1 MFTLLILYSVLFIP
15 QILPFTVIYNTPFQ
29 KLFIDS
35 SISVFISL
43 LNGFYPLL
51 EVRSVNLLS
60 MWVIAIF
67 AVLFLVISLVAIW
80 FFIGKKAIAKRVE
93 GFIEQIDCLK
103 TELSEDLKTLSDKE
117 EELDGLRLQIGNLQ
131 EIVDKYRAEYEN
143 AMRIA
148 EEADLLKTNFLA
160 NMSHEIRAP
169 MNGILGFA
177 QILQSNDLDKEKQQ
191 RYLDII
197 CHNGNMLV
205 NLIDDIMDIAKIEA
219 GQLSINKSEVNL
231 DNLIFELYTFFN
243 EIKFKQEK
251 EHLNIRILNINDG
264 ENNVLITDGSR
275 VRQVIANLV
284 GNSIK
289 FTDSGTIE
297 FGYVNNVEES
307 HIQFFV
313 RDTGIGIAPDKLDL
327 IFDRFRQA
335 EEGMTRKYGGTG
347 IGLFIS
353 KYIVNLLGG
362 KIWVDSQ
369 LSNGTTFYFT
379 IPYETMQQT
388 VVGERKFFTSK
399 PQYNWQGRVIVIA
412 EDVDTNYLLLKSIL
426 ADTHAQI
433 FWARDGEE
441 VINICEQSRK
451 VDVVLMDIQMPK
463 INGYDATAIIK
474 NKFPGIIVIA
484 QTAYA
489 MPNDNVRCFEAGCD
503 DYISKPINSTLLL
516 QKIDSHLSAKVR

>member
-1 MFTLLILYSVLFIP
+1 MGDY
-15 QILPFTVIYNTPFQ
+15 
-29 KLFIDS
+29 
-35 SISVFISL
+35 
-43 LNGFYPLL
+43 
-51 EVRSVNLLS
+51 
-60 MWVIAIF
+60 
-67 AVLFLVISLVAIW
+67 FLVLSVAAIW
-80 FFIGKKAIAKRVE
+80 LFIGKKTIAKRVE
-93 GFIEQIDCLK
+93 GFIEQINYLK
-103 TELSEDLKTLSDKE
+103 TELTEGIKKLSKKE
-117 EELDGLRLQIGNLQ
+117 EELEELRQQIGNLQ
-131 EIVDKYRAEYEN
+131 ENVNKFQAEYEN

-160 NMSHEIRAP
+160 NMSHEIRTP

-297 FGYVNNVEES
+297 FGYVNNLEES

-313 RDTGIGIAPDKLDL
+313 RDTGIGIAADKLDL
-327 IFDRFRQA
+327 IFERFRQG

-362 KIWVDSQ
+362 KIWVESQ
-369 LSNGTTFYFT
+369 LNKGTSFYFT
-379 IPYETMQQT
+379 IPYETPM
-388 VVGERKFFTSK
+388 
-399 PQYNWQGRVIVIA
+399 IVH
-412 EDVDTNYLLLKSIL
+412 K
-426 ADTHAQI
+426 HKH
-433 FWARDGEE
+433 G
-441 VINICEQSRK
+441 
-451 VDVVLMDIQMPK
+451 
-463 INGYDATAIIK
+463 
-474 NKFPGIIVIA
+474 
-484 QTAYA
+484 
-489 MPNDNVRCFEAGCD
+489 
-503 DYISKPINSTLLL
+503 
-516 QKIDSHLSAKVR
+516 

>member
-15 QILPFTVIYNTPFQ
+15 QILPFAVIYNTPFQ

-160 NMSHEIRAP
+160 NMSHEIRTP

-474 NKFPGIIVIA
+474 NRFPDIIVIA

-489 MPNDNVRCFEAGCD
+489 MPNDNVRCFEVGCN
-503 DYISKPINSTLLL
+503 DYVSKPINATLLL
-516 QKIDSHLSAKVR
+516 QKIESHLSAKVR

>member
-1 MFTLLILYSVLFIP
+1 M
-15 QILPFTVIYNTPFQ
+15 
-29 KLFIDS
+29 
-35 SISVFISL
+35 
-43 LNGFYPLL
+43 
-51 EVRSVNLLS
+51 
-60 MWVIAIF
+60 
-67 AVLFLVISLVAIW
+67 
-80 FFIGKKAIAKRVE
+80 E
-93 GFIEQIDCLK
+93 GFIEQINYLK
-103 TELSEDLKTLSDKE
+103 TELTEGIKKLSKKE
-117 EELDGLRLQIGNLQ
+117 EELEELRQQIGNLQ
-131 EIVDKYRAEYEN
+131 ENVNKFQAEYEN

-160 NMSHEIRAP
+160 NMSHEIRTP

-297 FGYVNNVEES
+297 FGYVNNLEES

-313 RDTGIGIAPDKLDL
+313 RDTGIGIAADKLDL
-327 IFDRFRQA
+327 IFERFRQG

-353 KYIVNLLGG
+353 K
-362 KIWVDSQ
+362 
-369 LSNGTTFYFT
+369 
-379 IPYETMQQT
+379 
-388 VVGERKFFTSK
+388 
-399 PQYNWQGRVIVIA
+399 
-412 EDVDTNYLLLKSIL
+412 
-426 ADTHAQI
+426 
-433 FWARDGEE
+433 
-441 VINICEQSRK
+441 
-451 VDVVLMDIQMPK
+451 
-463 INGYDATAIIK
+463 
-474 NKFPGIIVIA
+474 
-484 QTAYA
+484 
-489 MPNDNVRCFEAGCD
+489 
-503 DYISKPINSTLLL
+503 
-516 QKIDSHLSAKVR
+516 